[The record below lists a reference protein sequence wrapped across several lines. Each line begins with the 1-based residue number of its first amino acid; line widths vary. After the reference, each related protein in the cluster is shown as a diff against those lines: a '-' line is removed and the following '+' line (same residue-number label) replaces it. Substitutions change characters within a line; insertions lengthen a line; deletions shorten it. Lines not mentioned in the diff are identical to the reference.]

1 MHAARDRPAAGP
13 VTWRGWGLSP
23 MSRIHPTALVDA
35 GAELADDVQVGPYA
49 VIGAEV
55 VVGAG
60 SRIGAHAVLEGPTV
74 IGRDNIVHA
83 HATLGGAPQD
93 KKYRGEPT
101 RLEIGDRNTFR
112 ECVTVNRGTTQDA
125 GITRIGNDNWVMAY
139 VHIAHDCVVGSN
151 TIFANTTNLGGHVK
165 VGDWVILGG
174 CSQVHQFCKIGP
186 HAMTATGTIVLQD
199 IPPFVMASGNTAQA
213 HGMNTEGLRR
223 RGFDA
228 DALAALR
235 QAYKTLYRSGLTLQQ
250 AREALQAQLQS
261 LVAGAAAQ
269 ASKPDAPGGVALT
282 AAQSIELLLGFLSS
296 VERGIVR

>member
-1 MHAARDRPAAGP
+1 
-13 VTWRGWGLSP
+13 

-49 VIGAEV
+49 VIGADV
-55 VVGAG
+55 QIGAG

-74 IGRDNIVHA
+74 LGRDNIVHS

-112 ECVTVNRGTTQDA
+112 ECVTVNRGTTQDE
-125 GITRIGNDNWVMAY
+125 GLTRIGNDNWVMAY
-139 VHIAHDCVVGSN
+139 VHIAHDCVIGSH

-165 VGDWVILGG
+165 IGDWVILGG

-228 DALAALR
+228 AALAALR
-235 QAYKTLYRSGLTLQQ
+235 QAYKTVYRSGLTLQQ
-250 AREALQAQLQS
+250 AREALQSQWQS
-261 LVAGAAAQ
+261 LI
-269 ASKPDAPGGVALT
+269 SDAPDQPTTTDVQPDVPPASALS
-282 AAQSIELLLGFLSS
+282 ASQSIELLLGFLSS

>member
-1 MHAARDRPAAGP
+1 
-13 VTWRGWGLSP
+13 

-49 VIGAEV
+49 VIGADV
-55 VVGAG
+55 QIGAG

-74 IGRDNIVHA
+74 LGRDNIVHS

-112 ECVTVNRGTTQDA
+112 ECVTVNRGTTQDE
-125 GITRIGNDNWVMAY
+125 GLTRIGNDNWVMAY
-139 VHIAHDCVVGSN
+139 VHIAHDCVIGSH

-165 VGDWVILGG
+165 IGDWVILGG
-174 CSQVHQFCKIGP
+174 CSQVHQFCKIGA

-228 DALAALR
+228 AALGALR
-235 QAYKTLYRSGLTLQQ
+235 QAYKTVYRSGLTLQQ
-250 AREALQAQLQS
+250 AREALQSQLQS
-261 LVAGAAAQ
+261 LISGAPDQ
-269 ASKPDAPGGVALT
+269 PTTPDVQPDVPPASALS
-282 AAQSIELLLGFLSS
+282 ASQSIELLLGFLSS

>member
-1 MHAARDRPAAGP
+1 
-13 VTWRGWGLSP
+13 

-49 VIGAEV
+49 VIGADV
-55 VVGAG
+55 QIGAG

-74 IGRDNIVHA
+74 LGRDNIVHS

-112 ECVTVNRGTTQDA
+112 ECVTVNRGTTQDE
-125 GITRIGNDNWVMAY
+125 GLTRIGNDNWVMAY
-139 VHIAHDCVVGSN
+139 VHIAHDCVIGSH

-165 VGDWVILGG
+165 IGDWVILGG
-174 CSQVHQFCKIGP
+174 CSQVHQFCKIGA

-228 DALAALR
+228 AALAALR
-235 QAYKTLYRSGLTLQQ
+235 QAYKTVYRSGLTLQQ
-250 AREALQAQLQS
+250 AREALQSQWQS
-261 LVAGAAAQ
+261 LI
-269 ASKPDAPGGVALT
+269 SDAPDQPTTTDVQPDVPPASALS
-282 AAQSIELLLGFLSS
+282 ASQSIELLLGFLSS

>member
-1 MHAARDRPAAGP
+1 
-13 VTWRGWGLSP
+13 

-49 VIGAEV
+49 VIGADV
-55 VVGAG
+55 QIGAG

-74 IGRDNIVHA
+74 LGRDNIVHA

-112 ECVTVNRGTTQDA
+112 ECVTVNRGTTQDE
-125 GITRIGNDNWVMAY
+125 GLTRIGNDNWVMAY
-139 VHIAHDCVVGSN
+139 VHIAHDCVIGSH

-165 VGDWVILGG
+165 IGDWVILGG
-174 CSQVHQFCKIGP
+174 CSQVHQFCKIGA

-228 DALAALR
+228 AALGALR
-235 QAYKTLYRSGLTLQQ
+235 QAYKTVYRSGLTLQQ
-250 AREALQAQLQS
+250 AREALQSQLQS
-261 LVAGAAAQ
+261 LISGAPDQ
-269 ASKPDAPGGVALT
+269 PTTPDVQPDVPPASALS
-282 AAQSIELLLGFLSS
+282 ASQSIELLLGFLSS